1 VEIDASMR
9 RGLVALPHGYGQE
22 YPDGQG
28 KRLVNGPPINVI
40 TAHADRD
47 PIAGTPHHKNVAV
60 RLALV
65 RSVEAEEAEAMSQR
79 VRVVAAAG

>member
-1 VEIDASMR
+1 
-9 RGLVALPHGYGQE
+9 
-22 YPDGQG
+22 
-28 KRLVNGPPINVI
+28 VNGPPINVI
-40 TAHADRD
+40 TAHDDRD